1 MKLSYIYSSR
11 VGLKRSSNEDFVDIF
26 EIGDGLLGVVCDG
39 LGGNNAGE
47 EASKIAVNIIYS
59 YFIDHPEE
67 EIQER
72 IGSAVIAANRY
83 IIQMASKS
91 AELRGMATT
100 AEVLFIDKNK
110 AYWGHVGDSRI
121 YFFLDSQLRQVTK
134 DHSLVQKL
142 LDNGH
147 ITQKEADNH
156 PQKNIIMRALGD
168 KLSVE
173 VDTNVIMLDKTK
185 NWKFLVCSDGV
196 SNMFRKNE
204 LEAVLKE
211 SDLEKLSKT
220 LSSIIEER
228 GAPDNYSYI
237 IVSNQTTKQE

>member
-47 EASKIAVNIIYS
+47 EASQIAVNIIYT

-67 EIQER
+67 DIQER
-72 IGSAVIAANRY
+72 IASAVIAANRA
-83 IIQMASKS
+83 ILQSASKS
-91 AELRGMATT
+91 SELRGMATT
-100 AEVLFIDKNK
+100 AEVLYIDKNK

-121 YFFLDSQLRQVTK
+121 YYLLESKLFQVTK

-147 ITQKEADNH
+147 ITPKEAENH

-168 KLSVE
+168 KVSVE
-173 VDTNVIMLDKTK
+173 VDTDVITLEKSK
-185 NWKFLVCSDGV
+185 QWKFLMCSDGV
-196 SNMFRKNE
+196 SNMFRRPE

-211 SDLEKLSKT
+211 ADLEKLSKT
-220 LSSIIEER
+220 LSAIIEER

-237 IVSNQTTKQE
+237 IISNQTTNQE

>member
-11 VGLKRSSNEDFVDIF
+11 VGLKRTSNEDYVDIF
-26 EIGDGLLGVVCDG
+26 EIEDGLLGVVCDG

-47 EASKIAVNIIYS
+47 EASRLAVATIHE
-59 YFIDHPEE
+59 YFTENPKEAVL
-67 EIQER
+67 ER
-72 IGSAVIAANRY
+72 ISSAVIAANRA
-83 IIQMASKS
+83 IINAASQNS
-91 AELRGMATT
+91 EFRGMATT
-100 AEVLFIDKNK
+100 AEVLFIDKLN

-121 YFFLDSQLRQVTK
+121 YYLLENKLTQITK

-173 VDTNVIMLDKTK
+173 VDTAMLPLEK
-185 NWKFLVCSDGV
+185 NKAWKFLLCSDGV
-196 SNMFRKNE
+196 CNMFRKNE
-204 LEAVLKE
+204 LESLLKE
-211 SDLEKLSKT
+211 NDLEKLSKT
-220 LSSIIEER
+220 LSATIEDR

-237 IVSNQTTKQE
+237 IISNQITN